1 LSAIE
6 RNNVK
11 VRGQGTQ
18 AMVFAHGFGCD
29 QNMWR
34 HVARQF
40 EADFKTVLFD
50 SVGAGLSDLSAYDP
64 KKYADLNGYADDVI
78 EILRELDVTGA
89 VFVGHS
95 VSAMVGVL
103 ASLKVR
109 ELFAKLILV
118 GPSPRYIDDDGHVG
132 GFGAAQIEELLE
144 FLGENPMAW
153 SEAMAPAIIGNP
165 DRPELAEELTASF
178 CRTDPTIAKAFARAT
193 FTSDNRADLPKVTI
207 PTLILQCSDDI
218 IAPLE
223 VGQYVHQHIAG
234 SELVVLA
241 ATGHCPN
248 LSAPAEVVSAI
259 RAYV

>member
-1 LSAIE
+1 MSAIE

-11 VRGQGTQ
+11 VLGHGAQ

-34 HVARQF
+34 HVAPQF
-40 EADFKTVLFD
+40 EADFRTVLFD
-50 SVGAGLSDLSAYDP
+50 SVGAGLSDLSAYDRE
-64 KKYADLNGYADDVI
+64 KYADLAGYADDLI
-78 EILRELDVTGA
+78 EILRELDLTGV

-103 ASLKVR
+103 ASLKAP

-118 GPSPRYIDDDGHVG
+118 GPSPRYIDDDGYVG

-153 SEAMAPAIIGNP
+153 SEALAPAIIGNP

-193 FTSDNRADLPKVTI
+193 FTSDNRADLPKVTT

-223 VGQYVHQHIAG
+223 VGQYVHEQIAG